1 MTDSGAAQFGA
12 SSNLAYRETL
22 LSTTCDGRIGKA
34 ATLFCDPLTGL
45 VAYPSF
51 AEFLIGNLPELAA
64 VGLHLAIGDVDD
76 LKEYVSRR
84 RSDDPTCFG
93 HLAGNEC
100 MQALGRTTK
109 QWAAREFADWPF
121 FLCGTFGGDEV
132 IIAAAGQSPC
142 AFWEKLR
149 QLEREIRCHVPRTCS
164 FSVGSLHVE
173 RIDGRHAQIAYRQL
187 VAQVDRAL
195 FDRKTALR
203 ERNTKPRGDISSSG
217 PIVLELPAEED
228 SSEVHAGMGD
238 T

>member
-1 MTDSGAAQFGA
+1 MGSAGIRR
-12 SSNLAYRETL
+12 LAL
-22 LSTTCDGRIGKA
+22 L
-34 ATLFCDPLTGL
+34 L
-45 VAYPSF
+45 VRH
-51 AEFLIGNLPELAA
+51 I
-64 VGLHLAIGDVDD
+64 
-76 LKEYVSRR
+76 RWR
-84 RSDDPTCFG
+84 RSDHRRC
-93 HLAGNEC
+93 
-100 MQALGRTTK
+100 
-109 QWAAREFADWPF
+109 
-121 FLCGTFGGDEV
+121 
-132 IIAAAGQSPC
+132 GQSPC